1 MDINMSNL
9 IEAIAKEVAKQSNF
23 TAGAAPVAADKP
35 VNTYIDH
42 TVLAANTPLSKIEKF
57 CKEAIEYK
65 FASVCFNPIHVK
77 YAAERLK
84 GTGVNVC
91 TVIGFP
97 LGANTP
103 FVKAVE
109 TIDAIANGA
118 QEIDMVANIGAIK
131 DCNWELVKEDIAAVV
146 KAANGTLVKVIIET
160 CLLTDEEKFKVS
172 QICVEAGAQFVKTS
186 TGFSTGGATAEDVAL
201 IRRAVG
207 PTMGIKASGG
217 VRNMDDAKK
226 MIAAGATR
234 IGTSGGIG
242 IISGNSEHKCVN
254 CGRCKSKCPS
264 GTVTITQN
272 AY

>member
-1 MDINMSNL
+1 MDINMSSL
-9 IEAIAKEVAKQSNF
+9 IEAIAKEVAKQSDF
-23 TAGAAPVAADKP
+23 TQNTVSASTKP
-35 VNTYIDH
+35 INTYIDH
-42 TVLAANTPLSKIEKF
+42 TVLAANTPLTKIEKF
-57 CKEAIEYK
+57 CQEAIQYK

-77 YAAERLK
+77 YAAQRLK

-118 QEIDMVANIGAIK
+118 NEVDMVVNIGAIK
-131 DCNWELVKEDIAAVV
+131 DCNWDLVREDISSVV

-160 CLLTDEEKFKVS
+160 CLLTDEEKVKVS
-172 QICVEAGAQFVKTS
+172 KICVEAGAQFVKTS

-201 IRRAVG
+201 IRQAVG
-207 PTMGIKASGG
+207 PCMGIKASGG

-242 IISGNSEHKCVN
+242 IMTGGTEAHKCTN
-254 CGRCKSKCPS
+254 CGRCKAQCPS
-264 GTVTITQN
+264 GAVTITKT

>member
-23 TAGAAPVAADKP
+23 TAGAAPVATDKP
-35 VNTYIDH
+35 INTYIDH

-131 DCNWELVKEDIAAVV
+131 DCNWALVKDDIAAVV

-201 IRRAVG
+201 IRKAVG

-217 VRNMDDAKK
+217 DRNMDDAKK

-242 IISGNSEHKCVN
+242 IISGNSEHKCTN
-254 CGRCKSKCPS
+254 CGRCKTQCPS
-264 GTVTITQN
+264 GNVTITKN
-272 AY
+272 VY

>member
-1 MDINMSNL
+1 MDMTAI
-9 IEAIAKEVAKQSNF
+9 IESVTKQVLG
-23 TAGAAPVAADKP
+23 TAGAAAAAGASAPVA

-42 TVLAANTPLSKIEKF
+42 TVLAADTPLTKIDQF
-57 CKEAIEYK
+57 CKEAVEYK
-65 FASVCFNPIHVK
+65 FASVCFNPTHVK
-77 YAAERLK
+77 YAAEKLR

-97 LGANTP
+97 LGANTS
-103 FVKAVE
+103 FVKAMA

-131 DCNWELVKEDIAAVV
+131 DANWDLVLKDIEAVV
-146 KAANGTLVKVIIET
+146 YAARGTVVKVIIET
-160 CLLTDEEKFKVS
+160 CLLTDAEKVKVS
-172 QICVEAGAQFVKTS
+172 ELCVRAGAQFVKTS
-186 TGFSTGGATAEDVAL
+186 TGFSKGGATKEDVAL
-201 IRRAVG
+201 IRKAVG

-217 VRNMDDAKK
+217 VRNMDDALQ

-242 IISGNSEHKCVN
+242 IMKGETATKCIN
-254 CGRCKSKCPS
+254 CGRCKEICPT
-264 GTVTITQN
+264 GNVTIVPN

>member
-9 IEAIAKEVAKQSNF
+9 IEAIAKEVSKQANF
-23 TAGAAPVAADKP
+23 PATAAAGDGRP

-57 CKEAIEYK
+57 CAEAIEYK

-77 YAAERLK
+77 YAANRLN
-84 GTGVNVC
+84 GSGVNVC

-103 FVKAVE
+103 FVKAIE
-109 TIDAIANGA
+109 TIDAIGNGA
-118 QEIDMVANIGAIK
+118 QEIDMVVNIGAIK
-131 DCNWELVKEDIAAVV
+131 DANWDLVKEDIESVV
-146 KAANGTLVKVIIET
+146 KAARGTTVKVIIET
-160 CLLTDEEKFKVS
+160 CLLTDEEKVKVS
-172 QICVEAGAQFVKTS
+172 QICVQAGAQFVKTS
-186 TGFSTGGATAEDVAL
+186 TGFSTGGATPEDVAL
-201 IRRAVG
+201 IRRTVG

-226 MIAAGATR
+226 VIAAGATR

-242 IISGNSEHKCVN
+242 IIKGESSSKCIN
-254 CGRCKSKCPS
+254 CGKCSAQCPT
-264 GTVTITQN
+264 GNVQIVKN
-272 AY
+272 NY

>member
-23 TAGAAPVAADKP
+23 TAGAAPVATDKP

-131 DCNWELVKEDIAAVV
+131 DCNWALVKDDIAAVV

-201 IRRAVG
+201 IRKAVG

-242 IISGNSEHKCVN
+242 IISGNSEHKCTN
-254 CGRCKSKCPS
+254 CGRCKTQCPS
-264 GTVTITQN
+264 GNVTITKN
-272 AY
+272 VY

>member
-9 IEAIAKEVAKQSNF
+9 IEAIAKEVAKQSGSSVC
-23 TAGAAPVAADKP
+23 APSAPVSSRP
-35 VNTYIDH
+35 LNTYIDH
-42 TVLAANTPLSKIEKF
+42 TTLAANTPHSKIEKY
-57 CKEAIEYK
+57 CDEAIQYH

-77 YAAERLK
+77 YAAQRLK

-109 TIDAIANGA
+109 TIEAIANGA
-118 QEIDMVANIGAIK
+118 NEVDMVVNVGAIK
-131 DCNWELVKEDIAAVV
+131 DNNWDLVREDISAVV
-146 KAANGTLVKVIIET
+146 KAANGTTVKVIIET
-160 CLLTDEEKFKVS
+160 CLLTDDEKVKVS
-172 QICVEAGAQFVKTS
+172 KACVECGAQFVKTS
-186 TGFSTGGATAEDVAL
+186 TGFSTGGATPEDVAL

-217 VRNMDDAKK
+217 VRSKDDAEKV
-226 MIAAGATR
+226 IAAGATR

-242 IISGNSEHKCVN
+242 IITGDTAKKCIN
-254 CGRCKSKCPS
+254 CGRCAGVCPT
-264 GTVTITQN
+264 GNKKLVQ